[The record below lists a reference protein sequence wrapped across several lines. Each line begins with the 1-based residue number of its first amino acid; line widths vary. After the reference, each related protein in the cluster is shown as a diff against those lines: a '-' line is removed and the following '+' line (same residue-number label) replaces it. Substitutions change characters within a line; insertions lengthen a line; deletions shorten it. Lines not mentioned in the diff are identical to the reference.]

1 MSWLTNPRE
10 KKRRAEKFKAGAFWR
25 QVMLPAIDEAI
36 AQHKELLVDC
46 EDEEIA
52 DNRANIRAMRMIKA
66 LPDEII
72 DTCKDDIAI
81 LEAEEALK
89 EQEETEEE

>member
-10 KKRRAEKFKAGAFWR
+10 KKRRAEKFKANAFWK
-25 QVMLPAIDEAI
+25 QVILPAIDQAI
-36 AQHKELLVDC
+36 DEHKELLVDC
-46 EDEEIA
+46 EDEKIP
-52 DNRANIRAMRMIKA
+52 DNRANVRAMRMIKA
-66 LPDEII
+66 LPDTII